1 MRLGINKRAIYLAV
15 FLLFTASA
23 SGQSGK
29 SVKYQF
35 NGNLQK
41 IDVVSVNQSITINYS
56 ISELNIDNI
65 ENEYGSFYRV
75 SIPGHTPNSITGKPE
90 LPVYSRLISIPF
102 GADCKVKISEVNST
116 RIKPSKEKINGVLFP
131 RQESQ
136 TKTIQQNKPAFLKD
150 KVVYSTRGII
160 NSDTVTIESI
170 GTVRNKRLASV
181 HISPIRYNPKSNVLE
196 VITSM
201 KIEITFTYSDNIS
214 SKSLLPETRLFNES
228 LGKSVINYNSSDLIP
243 GYTEQPVQMVIIT
256 DTAFKKQL
264 EPFIRWKTQKGYKLR
279 VLYKGT
285 GLAGN
290 TYLQLKD
297 TLTKIYNAA
306 TLTDP
311 APEYL
316 LIIGDTKRIPNYS
329 LTNPYNT
336 DMYYGEFTGNG
347 DYIPEMFIGR
357 LPVSDTSQ
365 LKTVV
370 NKIIQ
375 YEKFQF
381 ADTNKFYSRAIV
393 TSGAA
398 VGYESYMNGQVNYA
412 ISNYL
417 TPANK
422 INEYHFRNPESTSGT
437 LKDSIK
443 KIINK
448 GVSFINYTGHG
459 QSTGWLIHSL
469 NSDDTSNIFSSNIS
483 SYRNRNMY
491 PFIISNACQTAK
503 FSDSLSLGFKMVLA
517 SNKGAIGF
525 IGCSNDS
532 YWDEDFYWSVGA
544 CTPSANPTYLTT
556 GPGAYDRLFHTHNE
570 SASNWYLTMGQMNYA
585 GNLAVSE
592 SSTSLKKYYWEAY
605 NLIGDPSVIPLM
617 GTPDHFS
624 VSLPDTLPNVIK
636 TLSLNVDPFAY
647 VGVSHFDKLWD
658 ASYSSPSGSV
668 MLNMPGT
675 SNDSC
680 LVVITGQNKVP
691 VIKTIRIT
699 NYTKEYINLTST
711 SINDSQGNGDGL
723 ADYGEKLYLKLKINN
738 LGLTGSTGLYAR
750 ISSNSNLATITRDSV
765 YIGTLAAQ
773 SEIIVPDGLGITISG
788 NTPNMERITFNLTLK
803 DDKSSKNYPIDII
816 VHAPDLQIINCI
828 VDDSALG
835 NGNFIADPGETFN
848 LTFKVRNQ
856 GSSNIS
862 GTFSLGNVSPGTG
875 MSFPDSGAKSCTLN
889 FGQIT
894 DVAIKVKLSDLVLSG
909 STISLSA
916 TLDCSPIILSKSFSF
931 RVGKIRESF
940 ESSSFNIFP
949 WINIS
954 SIPWTI
960 SSTASYDGNFS
971 AKSGAIPDK
980 GTTTMMMRNFY
991 STADSI
997 KFFYKVS
1004 SEFNYDFFSFK
1015 LNGTE
1020 IFRKSGEA
1028 DWAQKVI
1035 AVPAGLNKMEWIYSK
1050 DSNDK
1055 SGSDCAWV
1063 DMIDFAGSSAV
1074 TCIQKDLQMA
1084 RIITPVLID
1093 KYGQGTI
1100 TVKVLN
1106 LGKDILNSYNLA
1118 YSINDNI
1125 PVTQKFDNQ
1134 QVIPFKDSTTVSFTT
1149 KADLSKSGI
1158 YKIVAYGYDNN
1169 DDYLFNDTLQVKIEN
1184 TEIKDSLGIYPN
1196 PFSDQ
1201 FTVYIN
1207 SKTNDKVEIS
1217 ITNISGIKLY
1227 SVERN
1232 IVIGKNALVISDTR
1246 LRPALYYVNIRGTLV
1261 NKTIP
1266 LLKVNK

>member
-1 MRLGINKRAIYLAV
+1 MRLGINKQAIYLAV

-23 SGQSGK
+23 GGQTGK

-35 NGNLQK
+35 TGNLQAN
-41 IDVVSVNQSITINYS
+41 DVINGSNSLIINYS
-56 ISELNIDNI
+56 ISEFSIDNI
-65 ENEYGSFYRV
+65 VNDHGSFYRI
-75 SIPGHTPNSITGKPE
+75 SIPGHTPTSIAGKPE
-90 LPVYSRLISIPF
+90 LPVYSRLITIPF
-102 GADCKVKISEVNST
+102 GAECKIKVSEVTST
-116 RIKPSKEKINGVLFP
+116 RINPSKEKITGVLFP
-131 RQESQ
+131 RQESE
-136 TKTIQQNKPAFLKD
+136 TKTVQQNKPAFLKD
-150 KVVYSTRGII
+150 KVIYSTRGII

-181 HISPIRYNPKSNVLE
+181 HIYPIRYNPKSNVLE

-201 KIEITFTYSDNIS
+201 KIEITFAYSDKIS

-228 LGKSVINYNSSDLIP
+228 PGKSVLNYNSSDLIP

-279 VLYKGT
+279 VLYKAT

-290 TYLQLKD
+290 TYIQLKD

-316 LIIGDTKRIPNYS
+316 LIIGDTKRIPYYGTGNI
-329 LTNPYNT
+329 T

-357 LPVSDTSQ
+357 LPVADTSE

-370 NKIIQ
+370 SKIIQ

-381 ADTNKFYSRAIV
+381 ADTNKFYK
-393 TSGAA
+393 AA
-398 VGYESYMNGQVNYA
+398 SVVAGYDGGYASYMNGQVKYA
-412 ISNYL
+412 VSNYL
-417 TPANK
+417 NTTNK
-422 INEYHFRNPESTSGT
+422 ITGNPFYYFSNLSASGALSARN
-437 LKDSIK
+437 DSIIK
-443 KIINK
+443 MINK

-459 QSTGWLIHSL
+459 DAYSWLNL
-469 NSDDTSNIFSSNIS
+469 DFTMDTAKIKNI
-483 SYRNRNMY
+483 NMY
-491 PFIISNACQTAK
+491 PLVISNACQTAK
-503 FSDSLSLGFKMVLA
+503 FSAPTSLGNRMVLTA
-517 SNKGAIGF
+517 DKGAIGF

-556 GPGAYDRLFHTHNE
+556 GPGAFDRLFHTHNE
-570 SASNWYLTMGQMNYA
+570 SASNWYFTMGQINYA

-592 SSTSLKKYYWEAY
+592 STTSWKKYYWETY
-605 NLIGDPSVIPLM
+605 NVIGDPSVIPIL
-617 GTPDHFS
+617 GTPDHFN
-624 VSLPDTLPNVIK
+624 VSLPDTLPNGIK

-699 NYTKEYINLTST
+699 NFTKEYINLTST
-711 SINDSQGNGDGL
+711 SINDSQGNGNGL
-723 ADYGEKLYLKLKINN
+723 ADFGEKFYLKLKINN

-750 ISSNSNLATITRDSV
+750 ISSTSNLATVTRDSI

-773 SEIIVPDGLGITISG
+773 SEIIVSEGLGITISG
-788 NTPNMERITFNLTLK
+788 NAPDMERITLNLTLK
-803 DDKSSKNYPIDII
+803 DDKSTKNYPIDII

-828 VDDSALG
+828 IDDSALG

-848 LTFKVRNQ
+848 LIFKVRNQ

-862 GTFSLGNVSPGTG
+862 GLFRIENISPVDGL
-875 MSFPDSGAKSCTLN
+875 SIPDPRPKSCTLN

-894 DVAIKVKLSDLVLSG
+894 DVPITVKLPDLVLLG
-909 STISLSA
+909 STISVSS
-916 TLDCSPIILSKSFSF
+916 TLDCSPFINPLNKSFSF
-931 RVGKIRESF
+931 RVGRIRESF
-940 ESSSFNIFP
+940 EASSFNIFP

-960 SSTASYDGNFS
+960 SGTVSYDGNIS
-971 AKSGAIPDK
+971 AKSGTISDSR
-980 GTTTMMMRNFY
+980 TTTMMIRNFY
-991 STADSI
+991 TTADSI

-1004 SEFNYDFFSFK
+1004 SELNYDFFSFK

-1020 IFRKSGEA
+1020 IFRKSGEV
-1028 DWAQKVI
+1028 DWTQKVI
-1035 AVPAGLNKMEWIYSK
+1035 AVPPGLNKMEWIYSK
-1050 DSNDK
+1050 DGNK
-1055 SGSDCAWV
+1055 SIGSDCAWV
-1063 DMIDFAGSSAV
+1063 DMIDFANSSAV
-1074 TCIQKDLQMA
+1074 SYIQKDLQMA
-1084 RIITPVLID
+1084 RIITPVQKD
-1093 KYGQGTI
+1093 KYGQGTV

-1106 LGKDILNSYNLA
+1106 LGKNVLNSFNLA
-1118 YSINDNI
+1118 YEINNHI
-1125 PVTQKFDNQ
+1125 PVKQKFDNQ
-1134 QVIPFKDSTTVSFTT
+1134 QLMPFGDTATVSFTT
-1149 KADLSKSGI
+1149 KADLSKYGI
-1158 YKIVAYGYDNN
+1158 YNIVAYGYDNN
-1169 DDYLFNDTLQVKIEN
+1169 DDYLLNDTLQVKIEN
-1184 TEIKDSLGIYPN
+1184 TEIHDSLGIYPN

-1201 FTVYIN
+1201 FTVYID
-1207 SKTNDKVEIS
+1207 SRTNDRVEIS
-1217 ITNISGIKLY
+1217 VTNISGVKLY
-1227 SVERN
+1227 SAERS
-1232 IVIGKNALVISDTR
+1232 IVIGKNALVISDIR
-1246 LRPALYYVNIRGTLV
+1246 LFPALYYVSIKGTLV